1 MLRGKNQKKDYRMKR
16 NKTLII
22 TVPLMVILLG
32 LFMYNYVY
40 LRVRTDIASLKE
52 EQSIKTKTLEKYI
65 NLISEKPQ
73 LEKKIASLKES
84 RKADE
89 SKLIEGQTPSLAAAS
104 LQDMVKEIITGRG
117 GTISSERVGK
127 PEDLGKFKII
137 SVSIDTGLPDS
148 RALSE
153 ILYSI
158 ETRTPYLTIK
168 ELDTRVRNYRDPRE
182 LMIKLDVAAITA
194 GK

>member
-1 MLRGKNQKKDYRMKR
+1 MRK

-22 TVPLMVILLG
+22 TIPLMVILLG
-32 LFMYNYVY
+32 LVTYNYVY
-40 LRVRTDIASLKE
+40 LRIRTDIALLKE

-65 NLISEKPQ
+65 TLISEKTQ
-73 LEKKIASLKES
+73 LEKKIASLKEV

-89 SKLIEGQTPSLAAAS
+89 SKLIEGQTPSLAAAT
-104 LQDMVKEIITGRG
+104 LQDMVKDILTGSG

-137 SVSIDTGLPDS
+137 NVSIDSLLPDS
-148 RALSE
+148 RALSDV
-153 ILYSI
+153 LYSI
-158 ETRTPYLTIK
+158 ETRTPHLTMK
-168 ELDTRVRNYRDPRE
+168 EIDTRVRNYRDPRE
-182 LMIKLDVAAITA
+182 LIVKLDVAAITA